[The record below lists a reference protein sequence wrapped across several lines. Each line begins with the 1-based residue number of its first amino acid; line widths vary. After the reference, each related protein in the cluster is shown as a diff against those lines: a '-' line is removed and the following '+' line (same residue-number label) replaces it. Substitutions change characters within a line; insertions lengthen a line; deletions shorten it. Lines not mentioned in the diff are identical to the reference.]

1 MGAHSLA
8 SGVAPPIVTTSS
20 TPRVPAPGAARSF
33 WLQEALSQEPGDPAP
48 PLTTNVIADVCIV
61 GGGFAGLWTA
71 IELSARDPDLRIALI
86 EQDICGG
93 GASGRN
99 GGFFSASWWDAP
111 AVCSLFG
118 DDEGMRYLRAISD
131 TVGEAGAWLGEHVVD
146 AWFHHEGVL
155 RVATG
160 AWQTEPEG
168 TSAAEFLAAR
178 GERDR
183 LRAIGLDEARA
194 IASSP
199 RFVSASFAPDSA
211 VVQPARLARG
221 LRRVAL
227 QRGVQI
233 FERTTMTGLERLRP
247 AVVRTPHGAVKAG
260 QVVLTTGAWAAG
272 WPGFRRSFGVIVD
285 QVVATEPIPDLLREI
300 GWTSQVGIGDGRE
313 LLYYLRPTDDGR
325 IVIGGG
331 ALGVVIGGRAGGRA
345 VTHDR
350 RVADAAAR
358 GLIWMFPQLE
368 GVRFTH
374 AWGGPI
380 DQTATFLP
388 FFRTLEPGNLH
399 AGLGFSGHGLSQ
411 TMLGGRIL
419 ASLVQGLDDEWT
431 SMPVVGPEAKTPPE
445 PFRFPAV
452 WLSSRALELGDRRAD
467 AGHARG
473 PLLDA
478 VGNGPV
484 AYRKWLTRRAARS
497 AS

>member
-1 MGAHSLA
+1 MAA
-8 SGVAPPIVTTSS
+8 TGVSPG
-20 TPRVPAPGAARSF
+20 VPAPGAARSY
-33 WLQEALSQEPGDPAP
+33 WLQEALAHDTGEACP
-48 PLTTNVIADVCIV
+48 PLTEYVVADVCIV

-71 IELSARDPDLRIALI
+71 IELSARDPALRIALI

-99 GGFFSASWWDAP
+99 GGFFSSSWWDAP
-111 AVCSLFG
+111 AICSAFG
-118 DDEGMRYLRAISD
+118 DDEGMRYLRAVAR
-131 TVGEAGAWLGEHVVD
+131 TVDEVGAWLEEHEID
-146 AWFHHEGVL
+146 AWYHHEGIL

-160 AWQTEPEG
+160 PWQVEPEG
-168 TSAAEFLAAR
+168 SSAAAFLAAR
-178 GERDR
+178 GEEDR
-183 LRAIGLDEARA
+183 LREVGLDATRE
-194 IASSP
+194 IADSP
-199 RFVSASFAPDSA
+199 RFVAGWFGPDGA

-227 QRGVQI
+227 QRGVHI
-233 FERTTMTGLERLRP
+233 FERTAMTDLERSRP

-285 QVVATEPIPDLLREI
+285 HVVATEPIPGLLRAI

-331 ALGVVIGGRAGGRA
+331 ALGVVFGGRADGRA

-350 RVADAAAR
+350 RVAEAAAR
-358 GLIWMFPQLE
+358 GLTWMFPQLD

-380 DQTATFLP
+380 DQTADFLP
-388 FFRTLEPGNLH
+388 FFRSIEPGNVH
-399 AGLGFSGHGLSQ
+399 VGLGFSGHGLSQ

-431 SMPVVGPEAKTPPE
+431 SMPVVGREAKTPPE
-445 PFRFPAV
+445 PLRYPAV
-452 WLSSRALELGDRRAD
+452 WLSSRALEIGDRRED
-467 AGHARG
+467 SGRSRG
-473 PLLDA
+473 AILGA
-478 VGNGPV
+478 VGDAPL
-484 AYRKWLTRRAARS
+484 AYRTRLTRRRGRVDQ
-497 AS
+497 

>member
-1 MGAHSLA
+1 VSR
-8 SGVAPPIVTTSS
+8 
-20 TPRVPAPGAARSF
+20 RVPAPGAARSY
-33 WLQEALSQEPGDPAP
+33 WLQEALAHEPGEACP
-48 PLTTNVIADVCIV
+48 PLTEHVVADVCIV

-71 IELSARDPDLRIALI
+71 IELSARDPSLSVALI

-99 GGFFSASWWDAP
+99 GGFFSSSWWDAP
-111 AVCSLFG
+111 AICSAFG
-118 DDEGMRYLRAISD
+118 DEEGMRYLRAVAR
-131 TVGEAGAWLGEHVVD
+131 TVEEVGAWLGEHEVD
-146 AWFHHEGVL
+146 AWYHHEGTML
-155 RVATG
+155 VATG
-160 AWQTEPEG
+160 RWQVEAERS
-168 TSAAEFLAAR
+168 SAAAFLAAR
-178 GERDR
+178 GEATR
-183 LRAIGLDEARA
+183 LREVGLDAARA
-194 IASSP
+194 IADSP
-199 RFVSASFAPDSA
+199 RFVEGWFAPDAA

-227 QRGVQI
+227 QRGVHI
-233 FERTTMTGLERLRP
+233 YERTAMTHLERSRP
-247 AVVRTPHGAVKAG
+247 AVVRTEHGAVKAG

-285 QVVATEPIPDLLREI
+285 QVVATEPIPERLREI

-331 ALGVVIGGRAGGRA
+331 ALGVVLGGRAGGRA

-350 RVADAAAR
+350 RVAEAAAQ
-358 GLIWMFPQLE
+358 GLIWMFPQLD

-380 DQTATFLP
+380 DQTASFLP
-388 FFRTLEPGNLH
+388 FFRSLEPGNVH

-431 SMPVVGPEAKTPPE
+431 SMPVVGRETKTPPE
-445 PFRFPAV
+445 PLRYAAASV
-452 WLSSRALELGDRRAD
+452 SSRALEIGDRRED
-467 AGHARG
+467 AGHPRG
-473 PLLDA
+473 MVLGALGAAPL
-478 VGNGPV
+478 
-484 AYRKWLTRRAARS
+484 AYRQRLVRRAAIGSRRP
-497 AS
+497 ASQ